1 MTFLQAHLVRR
12 IPHKSQIPETRR
24 MDFNSTLNNVII
36 TEEIVME
43 KLENLK
49 DSSAPGPDG
58 LSPRLLKK
66 FRHHICKP
74 LTKIFQSSVATGVV
88 PEDWRTANV
97 TPIHKKGAK
106 GKPGNYRPIS
116 LTSIPGKI
124 LESIIKDQLV
134 QHLEVNNLILNSQH
148 GFLKSKSCVTNLLE
162 FLEVVT
168 NAVDSGEWFDV
179 VYLDFSKAFDKVPKL
194 RLLETLKAHGISGDL
209 LTWLGNWLSNRLQR
223 VVLNGKFSTW
233 KDVISGVPQG
243 SILGPLLFIIFINC
257 IDDIATLISIIR
269 KFADDTKL
277 GQTIKNDSDREILQN
292 CLNNLFKWA
301 TDWGMEF
308 NVEKCSVLHFG
319 HRNPKFEYTMNNT
332 KIKQCDNERDI
343 GVTVS
348 SNLKPSNHCH
358 DIARKANFAL
368 NQILKCFHYRDKI
381 VFLNMYKQR
390 VRPILEFS
398 CPAWNPWLKSD
409 IDVLEKVQIKAVNA
423 ISTLKSKTYPE
434 KLNELKLMSLETR
447 RTRYDLVQV
456 YKTLNSID
464 KVNSN
469 TWFKTV
475 GENSTRATRLTD
487 YELNL
492 VKPRARLDMRS
503 YFFSHRV
510 IDKWNQLPTLVK
522 NRPSVKSFKNAV
534 DNYLVN

>member
-1 MTFLQAHLVRR
+1 
-12 IPHKSQIPETRR
+12 
-24 MDFNSTLNNVII
+24 
-36 TEEIVME
+36 
-43 KLENLK
+43 
-49 DSSAPGPDG
+49 
-58 LSPRLLKK
+58 
-66 FRHHICKP
+66 
-74 LTKIFQSSVATGVV
+74 
-88 PEDWRTANV
+88 
-97 TPIHKKGAK
+97 
-106 GKPGNYRPIS
+106 
-116 LTSIPGKI
+116 
-124 LESIIKDQLV
+124 
-134 QHLEVNNLILNSQH
+134 
-148 GFLKSKSCVTNLLE
+148 
-162 FLEVVT
+162 
-168 NAVDSGEWFDV
+168 
-179 VYLDFSKAFDKVPKL
+179 
-194 RLLETLKAHGISGDL
+194 
-209 LTWLGNWLSNRLQR
+209 
-223 VVLNGKFSTW
+223 
-233 KDVISGVPQG
+233 
-243 SILGPLLFIIFINC
+243 
-257 IDDIATLISIIR
+257 
-269 KFADDTKL
+269 
-277 GQTIKNDSDREILQN
+277 
-292 CLNNLFKWA
+292 
-301 TDWGMEF
+301 
-308 NVEKCSVLHFG
+308 
-319 HRNPKFEYTMNNT
+319 
-332 KIKQCDNERDI
+332 
-343 GVTVS
+343 
-348 SNLKPSNHCH
+348 
-358 DIARKANFAL
+358 
-368 NQILKCFHYRDKI
+368 
-381 VFLNMYKQR
+381 MYKQR